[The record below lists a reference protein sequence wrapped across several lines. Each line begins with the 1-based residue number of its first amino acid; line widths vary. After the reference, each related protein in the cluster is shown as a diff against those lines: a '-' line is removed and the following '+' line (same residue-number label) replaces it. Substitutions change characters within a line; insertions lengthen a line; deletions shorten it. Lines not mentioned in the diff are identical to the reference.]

1 MVIQQSALSGPL
13 PEKQPQPLIQTKV
26 PLQATS
32 PLTEASLPFVESEP
46 GDSRSELFAVVALL
60 SRKQVSERME
70 RDGFPELALIWRSV
84 LKSAPRESSRS
95 VEEVVE
101 SIGKHTSPLFG
112 RPALAFSGLA
122 VGATLA
128 SNAYLSMSGLAT
140 GLSSS
145 PLLLWLAGNLTMLS
159 SLSLCGVQRYVS
171 APLMKTMSGALEQML
186 RSSDF
191 RALVEQSP
199 RFASFREHRVRTGLT
214 SSWDNPEYRRH
225 YRRSDRAWQSYDP
238 PSFEQQIH
246 GLLQDFLGSKDV
258 QTNKFSPG
266 KNTPHLVEQKKSVT
280 RFVSGHQAE
289 LIKSRKGE
297 LEIDA
302 GIDLLK
308 ALLESEVRSE
318 SEGARILSHEIDRL
332 ERRVN
337 QKFNAIVA
345 EVWQRDPWVDLTHQE
360 EFYSSAS
367 LRGVKKMGRD
377 SKGRLGTF
385 SYLYNP
391 AISMLDFSTDQGRV
405 VRARCGLAEAV
416 LADGRKVTA
425 VFVDGVEGS
434 NVIPPPV
441 ILKGL
446 KDYAS
451 ACNADAL
458 CINAFPL
465 NAVPQRFSRYA
476 AAQGG
481 KLRSVPLEFLD
492 ATSREYLDAFG
503 IPVQPFEYAQPK
515 GRVLSYVIDL
525 KGAVADQ
532 LSPPSITEQL
542 STSLR
547 SKFAWGYFGQAIA
560 GAAYLIGSAAPLALV
575 PLGAMAIAG
584 ASYQLMFQRRSLK
597 VEGE

>member
-1 MVIQQSALSGPL
+1 MVIQQPAVSGPS
-13 PEKQPQPLIQTKV
+13 PEKPPQPLIQTKA
-26 PLQATS
+26 PSQATS
-32 PLTEASLPFVESEP
+32 PLIEGSLPFVETEP
-46 GDSRSELFAVVALL
+46 GDSRSDLSTMVGTPL
-60 SRKQVSERME
+60 SREQVSERME

-84 LKSAPRESSRS
+84 LKSAPHKSSRS

-101 SIGKHTSPLFG
+101 SIDKHTSPLFG

-199 RFASFREHRVRTGLT
+199 RFASFRDHRGRTGLT
-214 SSWDNPEYRRH
+214 SSWDNPKYRQY
-225 YRRSDRAWQSYDP
+225 YRRSDQEWQSYEP

-246 GLLQDFLGSKDV
+246 GLLKDFLGFKDA
-258 QTNKFSPG
+258 QTKTFSPG
-266 KNTPHLVEQKKSVT
+266 KNTPHLLEQKKSVT
-280 RFVSGHQAE
+280 RFVSRHQAE
-289 LIKSRKGE
+289 LVKSRKGE

-308 ALLESEVRSE
+308 ALLESEVRCE

-337 QKFNAIVA
+337 QESDGVVA

-360 EFYSSAS
+360 EFYSSTS

-391 AISMLDFSTDQGRV
+391 AISMLDFSTVQGRV
-405 VRARCGLAEAV
+405 VRARCGLAEAA
-416 LADGRKVTA
+416 LSDGRKVTA

-446 KDYAS
+446 KEYAS

-465 NAVPQRFSRYA
+465 NAVPKRFSRYA
-476 AAQGG
+476 ATQGG
-481 KLRSVPLEFLD
+481 NCAVSRWNFL
-492 ATSREYLDAFG
+492 TQRHESILMHSAFR
-503 IPVQPFEYAQPK
+503 F
-515 GRVLSYVIDL
+515 
-525 KGAVADQ
+525 
-532 LSPPSITEQL
+532 SPWSTHSQRGGCFPMSSI
-542 STSLR
+542 
-547 SKFAWGYFGQAIA
+547 
-560 GAAYLIGSAAPLALV
+560 
-575 PLGAMAIAG
+575 
-584 ASYQLMFQRRSLK
+584 
-597 VEGE
+597 